1 MGNTTVI
8 TSDAVTQLEADI
20 TDLTSKLNG
29 VIIEYNKVQADMTT
43 NLVAINALKTQFNLA
58 ESDLTNHKGKID
70 TLITDVEDIND
81 KISDGYTPTT
91 SGEGNSSSNALA
103 TDSILLRLERLD
115 TDFVAVNNKFNTHQL
130 GAYGSEHS
138 TGNSSSN
145 RTGSSDYLNGINAL
159 GTPTTGTAADNSAA
173 ITAVTNDASTST
185 AETTVAP
192 SYSTGGVKVV
202 TLGGKGE
209 VRARKLIRQ
218 TLNRLRK

>member
-43 NLVAINALKTQFNLA
+43 NLVAINALKTQFNFA

-70 TLITDVEDIND
+70 TLITDVEAINS
-81 KISDGYTPTT
+81 KISGGYTPAT
-91 SGEGNSSSNALA
+91 SGSNHNSSG
-103 TDSILLRLERLD
+103 DSILLRLEQLDVTVAHLD
-115 TDFVAVNNKFNTHQL
+115 TALENHKAGNYTSTQIHLVS
-130 GAYGSEHS
+130 GSS
-138 TGNSSSN
+138 GQRSG
-145 RTGSSDYLNGINAL
+145 GSSDYSNGITAL
-159 GTPTTGTAADNSAA
+159 GTPTTGNAADNSGA

-192 SYSTGGVKVV
+192 SYSTGVVKVV